1 MRPLQAKPKQTS
13 HFRSWRSPPPARGQ
27 AAPSKASYNPVMNRY
42 AMSSTKEEMI
52 RAIVSNAKNASD
64 YEVIG
69 DMYQE
74 ISGFLDSQGIM
85 SEIEIIR
92 KTLESLNK
100 RKLLIPLL
108 IAGFQNDVIDWQAID
123 SISGAYEDDTVPM
136 LLNSLKKAD
145 VSKVFNFFVGE

>member
-1 MRPLQAKPKQTS
+1 
-13 HFRSWRSPPPARGQ
+13 
-27 AAPSKASYNPVMNRY
+27 MNRY

-136 LLNSLKKAD
+136 LLNSLKKTD